1 MLGPIQLTF
10 HVPEETS
17 FDLASRLRDLGKPIE
32 EPEIQEEDHT
42 SEQNEVEGKI
52 GPCDCYGMKL
62 SYAYR
67 RAFSD
72 MELLGSL
79 DSFDFSEGRCY
90 CFMSRGDVDL
100 ASYLRM
106 LLHAQ
111 NIPELIVSSWRADVS
126 DIEMLRKWKQ
136 EGRIGKLDIYLG
148 RLYAYGTERRYNITT
163 FREIM
168 QEFPDVTVK
177 VFRNHS
183 KLICGRGEKFNFV
196 LQSSANLNTNVNAEN
211 ACLIIDSSCWEFYSS
226 FFSDIKSLI

>member
-1 MLGPIQLTF
+1 MKTDILQSIQTISL
-10 HVPEETS
+10 
-17 FDLASRLRDLGKPIE
+17 DDIGKPVE
-32 EPEIQEEDHT
+32 EPDVQEEERT
-42 SEQNEVEGKI
+42 SEQNEVEGQI

-106 LLHAQ
+106 MLHAQ

-126 DIEMLRKWKQ
+126 DFEMLRKWKL
-136 EGRIGKLDIYLG
+136 EGRIGRMDIYLG
-148 RLYAYGTERRYNITT
+148 RLYAYGSERRYNITT
-163 FREIM
+163 FREM
-168 QEFPDVTVK
+168 MADFPDVTVK

-183 KLICGRGEKFNFV
+183 KLICGRGEKFNFI

-211 ACLIIDSSCWEFYSS
+211 ACLIIDSGCWDFYRA